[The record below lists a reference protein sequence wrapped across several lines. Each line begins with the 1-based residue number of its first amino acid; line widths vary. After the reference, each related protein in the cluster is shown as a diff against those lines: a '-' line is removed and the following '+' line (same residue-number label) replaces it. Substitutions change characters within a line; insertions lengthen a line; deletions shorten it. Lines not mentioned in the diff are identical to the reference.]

1 MASPWPKMHRAKSH
15 AAVHYQCDRCR
26 IEGVSRVASA
36 CALLGGKMLKLGK
49 LTDYAIVLLT
59 YCAKTPPGDSTTA
72 RHLSEISHLPL
83 PTVSKIMKAL
93 ARAGI
98 LASHRGVKG
107 GYRLA
112 RDAGDV
118 SIATVIEA
126 IEGPVRMT
134 ECCGVQTPRLC
145 ELETTC
151 PVHRNWSKINDVVLA
166 ALDQLTI
173 ADMAEAESLRT
184 KTGRLLELVG
194 RRASVVA

>member
-1 MASPWPKMHRAKSH
+1 
-15 AAVHYQCDRCR
+15 
-26 IEGVSRVASA
+26 
-36 CALLGGKMLKLGK
+36 MLKLGK

-59 YCAKTPPGDSTTA
+59 YCARTPPGDSTTA
-72 RHLSEISHLPL
+72 RHLSELSHLPL

-118 SIATVIEA
+118 SISTVIEA

-134 ECCGVQTPRLC
+134 ECCSSQAPRLC
-145 ELETTC
+145 EIEATC

-173 ADMAEAESLRT
+173 ADMAKADNCREKA
-184 KTGRLLELVG
+184 GRLLELVS
-194 RRASVVA
+194 RPSAVVA